1 MKILYILFSVIF
13 LSMSAFAETPESIA
27 EKNKNTMEN
36 IKKKD
41 QERREQILKK
51 FYEFQ
56 ERVKNFAPDLKI
68 KIPVDPGKAED
79 LKELN
84 ETDYD
89 SQLKKRSEYKG
100 YSADSYKLKSLPYD
114 SEKEYTG
121 TVKRGDQLTVL
132 MKPVVEKR
140 KDRPSITRDW
150 LLVKTADGTE
160 GYIPLNMVLGK
171 KPSDRSMK
179 DQKFPDEEEIL
190 LSEVLPGNN
199 ILTMM
204 SGDEMLV
211 ADNRRLKVKDSAGAG
226 AKMKVNTSTLKVR
239 VEPSLDAEVAGYLYK
254 NDEVIVEEYSSHE
267 DSYQGKTSRWAR
279 ISSDGVNGWVFASY
293 LSEIRGDGA
302 SGDSAKSNEPAE
314 YLKKGRELY
323 VKPDILRVRD
333 APDDMGTVLFS
344 LQNKDEVKITDIE
357 QEPVTLGGKRSLWVR
372 VKFLDYEG
380 WVFGAF
386 LSDNK
391 NAFEEG
397 DDINSIFQVPITD
410 DSYFISSKFGKRI
423 LKGKTS
429 NHTGIDLATNC
440 GNAVSASA
448 DGTVLLAVI
457 DDRNCSS
464 CGYGSYVIIEHKN
477 GYRTVYGHLSAV
489 RVTVG
494 QKVSSGQK
502 IGAVGNTGHSY
513 GCHLHF
519 EIRAY
524 EEFVDPLNY
533 MHP

>member
-1 MKILYILFSVIF
+1 MKILYILVSVIF
-13 LSMSAFAETPESIA
+13 LSISASAVTPESIA
-27 EKNKNTMEN
+27 EKNRSTMEN

-56 ERVKNFAPDLKI
+56 ERVKNFAPDFKI
-68 KIPVDPGKAED
+68 KIPVDPSDADD

-84 ETDYD
+84 DTDYD
-89 SQLKKRSEYKG
+89 SQVKKRSEYKG
-100 YSADSYKLKSLPYD
+100 YSADSYRLKSLPYD
-114 SEKEYTG
+114 SEKET
-121 TVKRGDQLTVL
+121 TANVKRGDLLTVL

-140 KDRPSITRDW
+140 KDRSSITRDW
-150 LLVKTADGTE
+150 LLVRTADGIE
-160 GYIPLNMVLGK
+160 GYIPLNMVLNN
-171 KPSDRSMK
+171 KPSSGK
-179 DQKFPDEEEIL
+179 IKEKEFPGEEEIL
-190 LSEVLPGNN
+190 LSQNSLSESRIIMTGGMDYF
-199 ILTMM
+199 I
-204 SGDEMLV
+204 
-211 ADNRRLKVKDSAGAG
+211 AQNRKIKVKDSPGAG
-226 AKMKVNTSTLKVR
+226 SKMKVNTSTLKVR

-254 NDEVIVEEYSSHE
+254 NDEVTVEEYSSHE
-267 DSYQGKTSRWAR
+267 DYYQGRTSRWAR
-279 ISSDGVNGWVFASY
+279 ISSPGVTGWVFASY
-293 LSEIRGDGA
+293 LSEISGDGA
-302 SGDSAKSNEPAE
+302 SGDSSKSNEPAE

-344 LQNKDEVKITDIE
+344 LQNKDEVKIVDIE
-357 QEPVTLGGKRSLWVR
+357 EEAVTLGGKRSIWVKI
-372 VKFLDYEG
+372 KFLDYEG
-380 WVFGAF
+380 WAFGAF

-397 DDINSIFQVPITD
+397 DDINSIFQIPITD

-429 NHTGIDLATNC
+429 NHTGVDFATNC

-448 DGTVLLAVI
+448 DGTVILAVV

-494 QKVSSGQK
+494 QKVTSGQK